1 MTETTDRLESGDR
14 VQLKFPARGDLI
26 VLARLVTSAI
36 SARAGFDIEELE
48 DLRLAVG
55 ELCLLTLQGSDAQH
69 GDLCLQLDVLGDA
82 IEVVCTLE
90 RAGVASALHA
100 RRGRSRPAQRA
111 DSRRAGGRARKG
123 EPGRLGACLA
133 TEAPG
138 GACGVTEGREN
149 DPGPLSDAEESDR
162 PALDPA
168 AREEL
173 ITANLGLAHQLA
185 RRFLHRGE
193 PLDDLVQVASVALV
207 KSVDRFD
214 PSRGVDFAAFATRT
228 IIGELKRHFRDKGWA
243 VRASRRVQELYLEL
257 GHATGTLV
265 QQLGRNPT
273 VAELA
278 EATGASEEA
287 VIEAIEAGQG
297 YRAASIDASES
308 EDDPLSARLGE
319 QDGNYDSVEDRA
331 LLGPALAT
339 LPEREQSI
347 LRMRFV
353 EGLTQSEIAAAV
365 GVSQM
370 HVSRLLSSS
379 LQKLRE
385 GIGQT
390 EAGRR

>member
-1 MTETTDRLESGDR
+1 
-14 VQLKFPARGDLI
+14 
-26 VLARLVTSAI
+26 VT
-36 SARAGFDIEELE
+36 
-48 DLRLAVG
+48 
-55 ELCLLTLQGSDAQH
+55 
-69 GDLCLQLDVLGDA
+69 
-82 IEVVCTLE
+82 
-90 RAGVASALHA
+90 
-100 RRGRSRPAQRA
+100 
-111 DSRRAGGRARKG
+111 GGRER
-123 EPGRLGACLA
+123 
-133 TEAPG
+133 
-138 GACGVTEGREN
+138 
-149 DPGPLSDAEESDR
+149 DPGSEKHGPGPQPDTANGSGGDHSS
-162 PALDPA
+162 LDPEE
-168 AREEL
+168 REEL

-214 PSRGVDFAAFATRT
+214 PDRGVDFAAFATRT

-257 GHATGTLV
+257 GHATAALV

-308 EDDPLSARLGE
+308 EDDPLAARLGAS
-319 QDGNYDSVEDRA
+319 DGNFDSVEDRA

-339 LPEREQSI
+339 LPDREQSI
-347 LRMRFV
+347 LHMRFV
-353 EGLTQSEIAAAV
+353 DGLTQSEIAAAV

-370 HVSRLLSSS
+370 HVSRLLSAS
-379 LQKLRE
+379 LQKLRDS
-385 GIGQT
+385 IGRT
-390 EAGRR
+390 ESGRT